1 MSDDQGLHELH
12 HHRVMFNGCDDGAN
26 NDAADDDQVKERVRD
41 KGVKLLFE
49 PSPAATTVPLQE
61 GVSAGAAQRPVVL
74 LCLCNTKLLCEATNC
89 VSIKLSAEPQLLVF
103 LCL

>member
-1 MSDDQGLHELH
+1 
-12 HHRVMFNGCDDGAN
+12 MFHGCEDGAN
-26 NDAADDDQVKERVRD
+26 NDADDDDQVKERVRD
-41 KGVKLLFE
+41 KSVLLFE

-89 VSIKLSAEPQLLVF
+89 VSIKLSAEPRLFAFVCDCSQ
-103 LCL
+103 

>member
-1 MSDDQGLHELH
+1 
-12 HHRVMFNGCDDGAN
+12 MFHGCEDGAN
-26 NDAADDDQVKERVRD
+26 NDADDDDQVKERVRD

-61 GVSAGAAQRPVVL
+61 GVSAGATQRPVVL

-89 VSIKLSAEPQLLVF
+89 VSIKLSAEPRLFAFVCDCSQ
-103 LCL
+103 